1 MQVVE
6 CTYNKVCKIKVL
18 VQSGLVDKKVDRLM
32 GQNVKFDILELSAF
46 KNLAFVWSFQYS
58 VFVFLIVHVFK

>member
-18 VQSGLVDKKVDRLM
+18 VQSGLVDKKVDKLM
-32 GQNVKFDILELSAF
+32 GQNVIFDILELPAF
-46 KNLAFVWSFQYS
+46 KNLAYVWSFKQNDFYLPTS
-58 VFVFLIVHVFK
+58 MA

>member
-32 GQNVKFDILELSAF
+32 GQNVIFDILELPAF
-46 KNLAFVWSFQYS
+46 QRYS
-58 VFVFLIVHVFK
+58 ICWVF